1 MWDTVPWPMGLAMVT
16 LRGQTWVG
24 DIPDAPPRPQTVNL
38 PHDSLEY
45 APTTGVKELRKAVAD
60 LYNHTYRQGKKSQ
73 YTYENVCIVPG
84 GRAGLSRVA
93 AVIGDVYCGY
103 QVPEYTTYSEV
114 LSVFK
119 RLVPIPTALTP
130 ESRYKIDINQ
140 AKKDIGSQ
148 GLQVIVASNPRNP
161 TAMVVRGEELRDL
174 VRLCENHCT
183 VVLDEFYSWYI
194 YSDDEKEAGVSVSAA
209 AYVEDVDDDAVVII
223 DGLTKNW
230 RLPGWRVCWV
240 VGPRN
245 LISALS
251 QSGSFLD
258 GGANHPL
265 QLAAVP
271 LLDPEYVKQ
280 SKLALQKHFRAKRD
294 HVLKRLE
301 KIGLPVA
308 MTPES
313 TFYIWLDLRALPAPL
328 NDGLTFFEELLKEKT
343 IVVPGIFFEINPA
356 HRRDLFSSP
365 CHHFVRISYGPP
377 LADLDKGLD
386 AIERVFRRAKREGLD
401 NIGVDLVKSP
411 TEGHFPGAVSTSH
424 VSPLPGLTLSGSVI
438 LCVTRSPCYV
448 GYSPGARLAR
458 FRPPVHEIHYK
469 GLMLEFSGPR
479 SRPPYTDLAVVSTTL
494 DPDLGFNSVPSH
506 LYSSIIPVGVPV
518 LPFLVWSG
526 ILPFRARIRDNKM
539 ENESLTADRR
549 DSEMQR
555 LERPLPVPLH
565 GHEPIPDISTTSPKY
580 WKYISEG
587 GATIVFSYRGPPHE
601 VFSHSVVR
609 LRKAVRDVSHAMTLK
624 QLEASGIKVGEVDG
638 PGNSEVVEP
647 EEGTITRPLEMA
659 QKVRLKGK
667 GSNDSLRSVGSTRS
681 VHGSRRMGSS
691 LQVPSGEQDSDSD
704 SGWMDDSDDEGLGE
718 EEQPDDPTIEFQSK
732 ITSKLIPLHYLPRLD
747 SVKVGKRW
755 IAELARISERM
766 RPVARRRVDGIDLK
780 RKKGVVADDLP
791 KWGFLPDPT
800 HLSPETSKF
809 KLTKCRYCMHAYH
822 SSRAETHEE
831 KGITYC
837 PLDLFSGDPD
847 RVRKALG
854 ALWDAWDASGGS
866 LNNLKIFVKGKI
878 LKPKATKGSE
888 AYEFKALEEFLDSQG
903 QGVRGAFV
911 ETLGRM
917 IDSSP
922 LLAKLSLLMRSL
934 DALDIEGI
942 EKLWRQA
949 KHLPMVGMT
958 PQIASD
964 EAEPSLDD
972 WEEFVA
978 EYLLHG
984 PYVSS
989 EPHPTDKPREEDL
1002 RYWLTSYLMSATFKD
1017 CSVMLRF
1024 PPGKVSPDS
1033 TFYNLD
1039 RDVNMPLMTAID
1051 LDPKSMRRLQK
1062 WFDMDREIVRN
1073 YAHAV
1078 EEGRA
1083 SGDLYSSTMAGPT
1096 VTVQVAVRIRPGN
1109 EHDLTHIP
1117 ARFQKTV
1124 VHAQNGTT
1132 VAVDAIPAA
1141 NNTGS
1146 TAPPPKKQ
1154 VFTFDQAH
1162 SPGTT
1167 QHQLFSTT
1175 AAPLVE
1181 RFVQGF
1187 NCTVLAYGQT
1197 SSGKTYTMSG
1207 IDLDGDPNDP
1217 DNGMGIIPRAVATI
1231 FNRARELKE
1240 ERGAGWQYTVKASF
1254 VELYNEDLI
1263 DLLSDDVSG
1272 RREVQIRE
1280 DKDGTIIWGGLREV
1294 PVKGVAD
1301 VLNLL
1306 RQGTSLRRTNETD
1319 MNAQSS
1325 RSHAIFSLTLVQ
1337 KKYNGSAPL
1346 PRSSL
1351 QAPTAASGRTS
1362 PLPSPSRLARP
1373 GSMLV
1378 GGKDTSGRVSSPTFG
1393 RPSTPSFTSAI
1404 GRGTGIRPAS
1414 AMALRSPV
1422 NHPGAPDEDE
1432 KAPASGEWVSVVSK
1446 FHFVDLA
1453 GSERLKRTAAQ
1464 GERVKEGI
1472 SINGGLLALGNVIS
1486 ALGDPSK
1493 SRSGHVHVPYR
1504 DSKLTRLLQDS
1515 LGGNAHTLMIACV
1528 SPAEY
1533 NAAETINTLKYANRA
1548 RNIRNRAEIK
1558 EKEEGWEDLE
1568 WLQGQVSKLRKE
1580 VKALK
1585 EGGAV
1590 SSSGGPTASAAET
1603 EAKEQE
1609 LQVLQSEYDDMRQ
1622 RLAGTSE
1629 ELARLRLTLEDRGGA
1644 AGGAGKYEE
1653 IVAPVI
1659 EEYEKQISHMET
1671 QIALQKTAVRHT
1683 ENELADREAE
1693 LEDVQK
1699 RANQADGYIE
1709 ELRLRLG
1716 KAAEQE
1722 RSRESYVRDLEHQI
1736 KTFTESTSSTS
1747 GTLVEL
1753 QRELAR
1759 YRETES
1765 TNSHYISDLESR
1777 LARQDKDVES
1787 LRSDMAKLEREL
1799 AQSRERCKTMD
1810 SLVESLR
1817 AEREAERRDRNE
1829 WSKMLEAR
1837 EKKVEQL
1844 ETRMADV
1851 EKMRAELQ
1859 SERERLGNAVGG
1871 VERARRSIEFASPAI
1886 NGSGESSIVSE
1897 ELEQLRKKHAE
1908 TLQELNAV
1916 NSRYQDA
1923 LHDISDL
1930 YAQINEAKLQAVANQ
1945 APPVPP
1951 PPPTE
1956 TNGPGEEPRSPP
1968 TRRRAG
1974 SRAALESPSLR
1985 PSRTGADSPSQK
1997 RLFFRH
2003 AASSESLHA
2012 RSQLQSVSLSQELSS
2027 ARSPKSLFANGSENS
2042 EGSDVNV
2049 NTNGIKKMGHRPQL
2063 SLQLPTERSAE
2074 DLEKEIQSLQAIL
2087 KAREAEIVA
2096 LENTIKEN
2104 EREASFRA
2112 LSSGTEIKINGMH
2125 TNGDFNPRDSLSPE
2139 TMRDFAEIRKSL
2151 EVLPTNGE
2159 NADASLNRLD
2169 ELMRS
2174 MAKKESQHRELVDGL
2189 NDELDKLKKQH
2200 EDLTALSRDQTHNM
2214 SMEMDA
2220 LKTRLNESDE
2230 KHTAITAELEQIRA
2244 REQELQEQIRHAN
2257 ESHASEIANLKSEH
2271 AVELE
2276 RRDAAYSAKVAELQA
2291 GHETSLA
2298 QAAALLAT
2306 TRHEYA
2312 ESLGAMQSENEDDL
2326 RKQTQEHEA
2335 AIAAIKIEH
2344 QAKLEELRAAQAA
2357 ALSAHTTESEAS
2369 AARMREEHQSAIERL
2384 KTEHSETLSRVEN
2397 EGFVALQRLKSEHA
2411 AMLKQ
2416 VDIAREG
2423 TLAESMSSQ
2432 AVAIQQLQDEHSAA
2446 IARKETAIKEDMES
2460 AKAEHA
2466 RILKRREEEHEASLK
2481 AAIAKHEAAL
2491 DDLRKAHS
2499 IELETISVQ
2508 LQEAAAAHASALEQ
2522 SRATHE
2528 EALRRKAQEHAGVLN
2543 EKELSYQHSLAQLK
2557 ASHQA
2562 ELAATQLT
2570 LVSNQVE
2577 HKDALDSALSQRE
2590 EQLVR
2595 LREEHEQKILQLK
2608 EAHTKDKSELDAKYQ
2623 AAITELEDHKSKL
2636 EMIRSQESSIAGA
2649 ESAHQAALEKLG
2661 HELSEATEGRAALS
2675 AEVEVLRAQLEEAQS
2690 HQVAHAEESTK
2701 HQATADELE
2710 REREVVSN
2718 LQKEL
2723 QKAAEEREALEVERN
2738 RQDALIKELQSQLVA
2753 KATTPEPSEE
2763 YQRSAPRA
2771 SEGGR
2776 NMSYARTNGL
2786 PPAKLPP
2793 LTPPPSIPPPPL
2805 PSSVPP
2811 VPSIPESATT
2821 RTGTTSMSSHADSTI
2836 DSSIAPGSAADPN
2849 AAAQLE
2855 KQARQLDE
2863 AQAMIKTL
2871 NKQLTHCEGDL
2882 QAHMDLVATLETSLS
2897 DSERN
2902 LRKSRN
2908 QSMELVKERD
2918 SLINQVQTL
2927 RSQLEEAQ
2935 QEIAQV
2941 RRTVVEEKHSLE
2953 QRLDDERRAKD
2964 RARQQLESRME
2975 ELQRRKSKFA
2985 CI

>member
-1 MWDTVPWPMGLAMVT
+1 
-16 LRGQTWVG
+16 
-24 DIPDAPPRPQTVNL
+24 
-38 PHDSLEY
+38 
-45 APTTGVKELRKAVAD
+45 
-60 LYNHTYRQGKKSQ
+60 
-73 YTYENVCIVPG
+73 
-84 GRAGLSRVA
+84 
-93 AVIGDVYCGY
+93 
-103 QVPEYTTYSEV
+103 
-114 LSVFK
+114 
-119 RLVPIPTALTP
+119 
-130 ESRYKIDINQ
+130 
-140 AKKDIGSQ
+140 
-148 GLQVIVASNPRNP
+148 
-161 TAMVVRGEELRDL
+161 
-174 VRLCENHCT
+174 
-183 VVLDEFYSWYI
+183 
-194 YSDDEKEAGVSVSAA
+194 
-209 AYVEDVDDDAVVII
+209 
-223 DGLTKNW
+223 
-230 RLPGWRVCWV
+230 
-240 VGPRN
+240 
-245 LISALS
+245 
-251 QSGSFLD
+251 
-258 GGANHPL
+258 
-265 QLAAVP
+265 
-271 LLDPEYVKQ
+271 
-280 SKLALQKHFRAKRD
+280 
-294 HVLKRLE
+294 
-301 KIGLPVA
+301 
-308 MTPES
+308 
-313 TFYIWLDLRALPAPL
+313 
-328 NDGLTFFEELLKEKT
+328 
-343 IVVPGIFFEINPA
+343 
-356 HRRDLFSSP
+356 
-365 CHHFVRISYGPP
+365 
-377 LADLDKGLD
+377 
-386 AIERVFRRAKREGLD
+386 
-401 NIGVDLVKSP
+401 
-411 TEGHFPGAVSTSH
+411 
-424 VSPLPGLTLSGSVI
+424 
-438 LCVTRSPCYV
+438 
-448 GYSPGARLAR
+448 
-458 FRPPVHEIHYK
+458 
-469 GLMLEFSGPR
+469 
-479 SRPPYTDLAVVSTTL
+479 
-494 DPDLGFNSVPSH
+494 
-506 LYSSIIPVGVPV
+506 
-518 LPFLVWSG
+518 
-526 ILPFRARIRDNKM
+526 
-539 ENESLTADRR
+539 
-549 DSEMQR
+549 
-555 LERPLPVPLH
+555 
-565 GHEPIPDISTTSPKY
+565 
-580 WKYISEG
+580 
-587 GATIVFSYRGPPHE
+587 
-601 VFSHSVVR
+601 
-609 LRKAVRDVSHAMTLK
+609 
-624 QLEASGIKVGEVDG
+624 
-638 PGNSEVVEP
+638 
-647 EEGTITRPLEMA
+647 
-659 QKVRLKGK
+659 
-667 GSNDSLRSVGSTRS
+667 
-681 VHGSRRMGSS
+681 
-691 LQVPSGEQDSDSD
+691 
-704 SGWMDDSDDEGLGE
+704 
-718 EEQPDDPTIEFQSK
+718 
-732 ITSKLIPLHYLPRLD
+732 
-747 SVKVGKRW
+747 
-755 IAELARISERM
+755 
-766 RPVARRRVDGIDLK
+766 
-780 RKKGVVADDLP
+780 
-791 KWGFLPDPT
+791 
-800 HLSPETSKF
+800 
-809 KLTKCRYCMHAYH
+809 
-822 SSRAETHEE
+822 
-831 KGITYC
+831 
-837 PLDLFSGDPD
+837 
-847 RVRKALG
+847 
-854 ALWDAWDASGGS
+854 
-866 LNNLKIFVKGKI
+866 
-878 LKPKATKGSE
+878 
-888 AYEFKALEEFLDSQG
+888 
-903 QGVRGAFV
+903 
-911 ETLGRM
+911 
-917 IDSSP
+917 
-922 LLAKLSLLMRSL
+922 
-934 DALDIEGI
+934 
-942 EKLWRQA
+942 
-949 KHLPMVGMT
+949 
-958 PQIASD
+958 
-964 EAEPSLDD
+964 
-972 WEEFVA
+972 
-978 EYLLHG
+978 
-984 PYVSS
+984 
-989 EPHPTDKPREEDL
+989 
-1002 RYWLTSYLMSATFKD
+1002 
-1017 CSVMLRF
+1017 
-1024 PPGKVSPDS
+1024 
-1033 TFYNLD
+1033 
-1039 RDVNMPLMTAID
+1039 
-1051 LDPKSMRRLQK
+1051 
-1062 WFDMDREIVRN
+1062 
-1073 YAHAV
+1073 
-1078 EEGRA
+1078 
-1083 SGDLYSSTMAGPT
+1083 MAGPT

-1132 VAVDAIPAA
+1132 VAVDAIPAT
-1141 NNTGS
+1141 NTTGS

-1207 IDLDGDPNDP
+1207 IDLDGDPADP

-1231 FNRARELKE
+1231 FSRARELKE
-1240 ERGAGWQYTVKASF
+1240 EKGAAWQYTVKASF

-1263 DLLSDDVSG
+1263 DLLSDDASG

-1280 DKDGTIIWGGLREV
+1280 DKDGTIIWGGLREI

-1337 KKYNGSAPL
+1337 KKYTGSVPL

-1373 GSMLV
+1373 GSMFV
-1378 GGKDTSGRVSSPTFG
+1378 GGKDSSGRVSSPTFG

-1404 GRGTGIRPAS
+1404 SRGSGIRPAS
-1414 AMALRSPV
+1414 ALALRSPV
-1422 NHPGAPDEDE
+1422 NHPGAAEEDE
-1432 KAPASGEWVSVVSK
+1432 KTTSGGEWVSVVSK

-1493 SRSGHVHVPYR
+1493 SRTGHVHVPYR

-1515 LGGNAHTLMIACV
+1515 LGGNAHTLMVACV

-1568 WLQGQVSKLRKE
+1568 WLQGQVGKLRKE
-1580 VKALK
+1580 IKALK

-1590 SSSGGPTASAAET
+1590 ASSGGPTVNAAEA

-1609 LQVLQSEYDDMRQ
+1609 LQVLQNEYDDMRQ

-1683 ENELADREAE
+1683 ENELADKEAE
-1693 LEDVQK
+1693 LEDIQK

-1722 RSRESYVRDLEHQI
+1722 RSRESYVRDLEQQI
-1736 KTFTESTSSTS
+1736 KTFTESSSSTS
-1747 GTLVEL
+1747 GTLIEL
-1753 QRELAR
+1753 QKELAR

-1765 TNSHYISDLESR
+1765 TNSHYISDLETR
-1777 LARQDKDVES
+1777 LARQDKDIES
-1787 LRSDMAKLEREL
+1787 LRNDMFKLEREL

-1810 SLVESLR
+1810 SLVETLR

-1837 EKKVEQL
+1837 EKKVEEL
-1844 ETRMADV
+1844 EGRMAEV
-1851 EKMRAELQ
+1851 EKMRVELQ

-1871 VERARRSIEFASPAI
+1871 VERARRSIEFSSPVI

-1897 ELEQLRKKHAE
+1897 ELEQLRKNHAE

-1945 APPVPP
+1945 VPPVPP
-1951 PPPTE
+1951 LPPTE
-1956 TNGPGEEPRSPP
+1956 TNGNGEEARSPP

-1985 PSRTGADSPSQK
+1985 PSRAGADSPSQK

-2012 RSQLQSVSLSQELSS
+2012 RSQLQSVSLSQELST
-2027 ARSPKSLFANGSENS
+2027 ARSPKNLFANGSENS
-2042 EGSDVNV
+2042 EGGDA

-2074 DLEKEIQSLQAIL
+2074 DLEKEIHSLQAIL

-2112 LSSGTEIKINGMH
+2112 LSSGAEIKVNGTH
-2125 TNGDFNPRDSLSPE
+2125 LNGDFNPRDSLSPE

-2159 NADASLNRLD
+2159 SVDSSLNRLD

-2174 MAKKESQHRELVDGL
+2174 MAKKESQHLELVDGL
-2189 NDELDKLKKQH
+2189 NNELEKLRKQH
-2200 EDLTALSRDQTHNM
+2200 EDLIALSRDQTHNM
-2214 SMEMDA
+2214 STELDT
-2220 LKTRLNESDE
+2220 LKTLLSESDE
-2230 KHTAITAELEQIRA
+2230 KHSAIIAELEQIRT
-2244 REQELQEQIRHAN
+2244 REQELQEQIRLAN

-2271 AVELE
+2271 AAELE
-2276 RRDAAYSAKVAELQA
+2276 RKDKAHSVKAAELQS
-2291 GHETSLA
+2291 GHETALA

-2335 AIAAIKIEH
+2335 AIIAIKSEY
-2344 QAKLEELRAAQAA
+2344 QAKLEELRAAHAS
-2357 ALSAHTTESEAS
+2357 ALNAQTTESEAS
-2369 AARMREEHQSAIERL
+2369 ATRMREEHQSAIERL
-2384 KTEHSETLSRVEN
+2384 KAEHLETLARVEN
-2397 EGFVALQRLKSEHA
+2397 EGSVALQRLKNEHT

-2432 AVAIQQLQDEHSAA
+2432 VFAIQQLQDEHSAA
-2446 IARKETAIKEDMES
+2446 IARKEAAIKEDMES

-2466 RILKRREEEHEASLK
+2466 RILKRREEEHEAGLK
-2481 AAIAKHEAAL
+2481 AATAKHETAL
-2491 DDLRKAHS
+2491 EDLRKAHS
-2499 IELETISVQ
+2499 AELERISSQ
-2508 LQEAAAAHASALEQ
+2508 LQEAASDHASALEQ
-2522 SRATHE
+2522 IRTTHE
-2528 EALRRKAQEHAGVLN
+2528 EALRRKSQEHAGVLN

-2577 HKDALDSALSQRE
+2577 HKDAFDSALAERE
-2590 EQLVR
+2590 EQLTR
-2595 LREEHEQKILQLK
+2595 LREEHEQKVLQLQ
-2608 EAHTKDKSELDAKYQ
+2608 EAHVKDKTELDAKYH
-2623 AAITELEDHKSKL
+2623 AVVAELDGYKSKL
-2636 EMIRSQESSIAGA
+2636 DTIRVQESSVADA
-2649 ESAHQAALEKLG
+2649 ESGHQAALNKLG
-2661 HELSEATEGRAALS
+2661 RELGEVTESRAALS
-2675 AEVEVLRAQLEEAQS
+2675 AEVEVLRVQLEEAHSRQS
-2690 HQVAHAEESTK
+2690 AHAEESIKYQTSIE
-2701 HQATADELE
+2701 ELE
-2710 REREVVSN
+2710 HERGVVSG
-2718 LQKEL
+2718 LQGEL
-2723 QKAAEEREALEVERN
+2723 QKATEEREALEIERN
-2738 RQDALIKELQSQLVA
+2738 KQDALIKELQAQLAA
-2753 KATTPEPSEE
+2753 KATTPEPSEDH
-2763 YQRSAPRA
+2763 QRSAPRM

-2776 NMSYARTNGL
+2776 NISYARTNGL

-2836 DSSIAPGSAADPN
+2836 DSSIAPSQVADSN

-2855 KQARQLDE
+2855 KQSKHLDE

-2918 SLINQVQTL
+2918 SLISQVQGL
-2927 RSQLEEAQ
+2927 RAQLEEAQ

-2941 RRTVVEEKHSLE
+2941 RRSVVEEKHSLE

>member
-1 MWDTVPWPMGLAMVT
+1 MA
-16 LRGQTWVG
+16 
-24 DIPDAPPRPQTVNL
+24 
-38 PHDSLEY
+38 
-45 APTTGVKELRKAVAD
+45 
-60 LYNHTYRQGKKSQ
+60 
-73 YTYENVCIVPG
+73 
-84 GRAGLSRVA
+84 
-93 AVIGDVYCGY
+93 
-103 QVPEYTTYSEV
+103 
-114 LSVFK
+114 
-119 RLVPIPTALTP
+119 
-130 ESRYKIDINQ
+130 
-140 AKKDIGSQ
+140 
-148 GLQVIVASNPRNP
+148 
-161 TAMVVRGEELRDL
+161 
-174 VRLCENHCT
+174 
-183 VVLDEFYSWYI
+183 
-194 YSDDEKEAGVSVSAA
+194 
-209 AYVEDVDDDAVVII
+209 
-223 DGLTKNW
+223 
-230 RLPGWRVCWV
+230 
-240 VGPRN
+240 
-245 LISALS
+245 
-251 QSGSFLD
+251 
-258 GGANHPL
+258 
-265 QLAAVP
+265 
-271 LLDPEYVKQ
+271 
-280 SKLALQKHFRAKRD
+280 
-294 HVLKRLE
+294 
-301 KIGLPVA
+301 
-308 MTPES
+308 
-313 TFYIWLDLRALPAPL
+313 
-328 NDGLTFFEELLKEKT
+328 
-343 IVVPGIFFEINPA
+343 
-356 HRRDLFSSP
+356 
-365 CHHFVRISYGPP
+365 
-377 LADLDKGLD
+377 
-386 AIERVFRRAKREGLD
+386 
-401 NIGVDLVKSP
+401 
-411 TEGHFPGAVSTSH
+411 TSH
-424 VSPLPGLTLSGSVI
+424 TG
-438 LCVTRSPCYV
+438 
-448 GYSPGARLAR
+448 
-458 FRPPVHEIHYK
+458 
-469 GLMLEFSGPR
+469 
-479 SRPPYTDLAVVSTTL
+479 
-494 DPDLGFNSVPSH
+494 H
-506 LYSSIIPVGVPV
+506 L
-518 LPFLVWSG
+518 
-526 ILPFRARIRDNKM
+526 N
-539 ENESLTADRR
+539 
-549 DSEMQR
+549 
-555 LERPLPVPLH
+555 
-565 GHEPIPDISTTSPKY
+565 TSPKY

-780 RKKGVVADDLP
+780 RKKGVVADDLVGWEGWAVEIKP

-837 PLDLFSGDPD
+837 PLDLFSGDPG

-888 AYEFKALEEFLDSQG
+888 ASFEFAH
-903 QGVRGAFV
+903 
-911 ETLGRM
+911 
-917 IDSSP
+917 ISSP
-922 LLAKLSLLMRSL
+922 VAYIRPGLSLLMRSL

-949 KHLPMVGMT
+949 KHVAMVGMT

-989 EPHPTDKPREEDL
+989 EPYPTDKPREEDL

-1033 TFYNLD
+1033 TFDNLD

-1062 WFDMDREIVRN
+1062 WFDMDREI
-1073 YAHAV
+1073 
-1078 EEGRA
+1078 
-1083 SGDLYSSTMAGPT
+1083 
-1096 VTVQVAVRIRPGN
+1096 VAVRIRPGN

-1378 GGKDTSGRVSSPTFG
+1378 GGKDTSGRVT
-1393 RPSTPSFTSAI
+1393 
-1404 GRGTGIRPAS
+1404 
-1414 AMALRSPV
+1414 
-1422 NHPGAPDEDE
+1422 PDEDE

-1787 LRSDMAKLEREL
+1787 LRNDMAKLEREL

-1837 EKKVEQL
+1837 EKKVEEL

-1871 VERARRSIEFASPAI
+1871 VERARRSIEFVSPAI

-1908 TLQELNAV
+1908 TLQDLNAV

-1951 PPPTE
+1951 LPPTE
-1956 TNGPGEEPRSPP
+1956 TNGAGEEPRSPP

-2042 EGSDVNV
+2042 EGSDANV

-2244 REQELQEQIRHAN
+2244 REQELQEQIRDAN

-2357 ALSAHTTESEAS
+2357 ALSAHTTESGAS

-2416 VDIAREG
+2416 VD
-2423 TLAESMSSQ
+2423 MP
-2432 AVAIQQLQDEHSAA
+2432 LQDEHSAA

-2836 DSSIAPGSAADPN
+2836 DSSIAPSSAADPN

-2964 RARQQLESRME
+2964 RARHSSRAAWKNCNDASPSLLVSRPSAE
-2975 ELQRRKSKFA
+2975 PPV
-2985 CI
+2985 